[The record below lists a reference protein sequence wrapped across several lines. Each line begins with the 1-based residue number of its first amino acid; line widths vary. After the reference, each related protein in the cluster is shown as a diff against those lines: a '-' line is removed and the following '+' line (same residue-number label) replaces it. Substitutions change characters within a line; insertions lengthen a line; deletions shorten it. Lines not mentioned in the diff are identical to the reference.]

1 MLKTP
6 FHKYHLD
13 HGGKMVEFAG
23 YEMPISYGSVIEEHH
38 QVRNSGGLFD
48 VSHMGRI
55 KFAGRGARKL
65 LETLCTR
72 YLSDMDDK
80 RCRYSLLCNEQGGTI
95 DDVLVYR
102 YDDHWLMVCNAA
114 NKQKVLDHIAAA
126 QQAHEFKAK
135 VEDQTASTAMLAIQG
150 PKVME
155 TVGKFSKEVPS
166 LKKYGFAVKNLMVLK
181 MTISR
186 TGYTGE
192 DGIEIILGANMA
204 AMAVKLLLRDES
216 NIAAIKPCGLGCRD
230 TLRIE
235 AGMPLYGHELAEDID
250 PLSAGLEFAVTLD
263 KDERDQGL
271 PFIGQDALKK
281 IAAEGPKMKRV
292 GLVLD
297 SPRTARQGM
306 KVYAGDEEIG
316 YVTSGC
322 KSPTLGKSIAMAFV
336 DTENLSH
343 AESMLIDLGSSRVNS
358 AVSTTPFLS

>member
-1 MLKTP
+1 
-6 FHKYHLD
+6 
-13 HGGKMVEFAG
+13 
-23 YEMPISYGSVIEEHH
+23 
-38 QVRNSGGLFD
+38 
-48 VSHMGRI
+48 
-55 KFAGRGARKL
+55 
-65 LETLCTR
+65 
-72 YLSDMDDK
+72 
-80 RCRYSLLCNEQGGTI
+80 
-95 DDVLVYR
+95 
-102 YDDHWLMVCNAA
+102 
-114 NKQKVLDHIAAA
+114 
-126 QQAHEFKAK
+126 
-135 VEDQTASTAMLAIQG
+135 
-150 PKVME
+150 
-155 TVGKFSKEVPS
+155 
-166 LKKYGFAVKNLMVLK
+166 
-181 MTISR
+181 
-186 TGYTGE
+186 
-192 DGIEIILGANMA
+192 GANMA